1 MRRTPSMKS
10 LKTFNFPVAL
20 LVLVLLPG
28 GLRAAEE
35 SAKEPGKDPAKAV
48 IPVKRPEGG
57 AAVDFD
63 KHVLPILKAN
73 CLACHNRTSSKGD
86 LLLESP
92 ADILKGGESGPA
104 VVVGKAAESLMFK
117 LSTHESK
124 PRMPPRENKVNA
136 RDLTPE
142 ELGILAAWIDQGAKA
157 SERRLETIEWQPLA
171 TGFSPIYAAAVSAD
185 GVYAACG
192 RANQIDV
199 YHLPTGEWLGRLV
212 DPGLGDVAH
221 RDVVNALAL
230 NADGTLMASGGYRE
244 VKLWR
249 RPATMVYGTTGVVI
263 AGTNR
268 LQSDATKRLV
278 TLTNGV
284 AQVWGVGD
292 NKPLAELKGNR
303 AAVLRAAAAA
313 RGAAFAKGM
322 VEFRQTSLEA
332 LIKEQTATQER
343 VKKAIEGD
351 GAALKVLAEKETA
364 AAKPRRAK
372 FDAEMEVARVERD
385 PGAKGAA
392 DALKKAKEKLE
403 AAAKAAEGPENE
415 VRNARL
421 KAATARNELELSRQA
436 IHRGETQI
444 MALKTAL
451 KEAKQELVTAEAE
464 VEAAKKWVKECERP
478 IRAVALSPSG
488 ALAAT
493 VDESSLIQVW
503 ETARGLAVASLS
515 APGPGVEGIAFAG
528 ERRVVFRGGSEQRA
542 WELQPAWKLEHTLG
556 TGGPDSPI
564 ADRVNALAFRADG
577 RRLAGGSGEPSRG
590 SEIRIWDPATG
601 AQLYAVTN
609 LHSDA
614 VLSLAFS
621 PDGNYL
627 ASGGADRF
635 ARVLDVGLA
644 KPVRAFEG
652 HTAHVLGVAWA
663 PNGRTL
669 ATAGADNIVK
679 FWNFTTGERRK
690 QGGGFTKEVG
700 AVGYVANDQVL
711 GVGGDSL
718 VRVLNENGDKVRD
731 LEGAKD
737 FQTIA
742 AVTPDGS
749 VMISGGVDGVL
760 RVWRGTENKLAQEF
774 GAPKP
779 PAK

>member
-1 MRRTPSMKS
+1 MIP
-10 LKTFNFPVAL
+10 LKTLNYPVAL
-20 LVLVLLPG
+20 LILALMPWG
-28 GLRAAEE
+28 AQAAEE
-35 SAKEPGKDPAKAV
+35 SAKEAAKDPAKAV

-57 AAVDFD
+57 VTVDFD
-63 KHVLPILKAN
+63 KQVLPILKAN

-86 LLLESP
+86 LLLETP

-104 VVVGKAAESLMFK
+104 AVAGKAAESLLFK

-142 ELGILAAWIDQGAKA
+142 ELGIVAAWIDQGAKA
-157 SERRLETIEWQPLA
+157 SERRLEKIEWQSLA
-171 TGFSPIYAAAVSAD
+171 SSFTPIYAAAVSAD
-185 GVYAACG
+185 GVFAACG

-199 YHLPTGEWLGRLV
+199 YHLPTGEWLGRLA
-212 DPGLGDVAH
+212 DPSLGEISH
-221 RDVVNALAL
+221 RDVVNSLAL
-230 NADGTLMASGGYRE
+230 NADGTQIASGGYRE

-249 RPATMVYGTTGVVI
+249 RPATAVYGTNGVVTS
-263 AGTNR
+263 GTNW
-268 LQSDATKRLV
+268 LQSDASKRFL

-284 AQVWGVGD
+284 AQLWKVGE
-292 NKPLAELKGNR
+292 NKKVADLKGS
-303 AAVLRAAAAA
+303 RAAALRSAQAA
-313 RGAAFAKGM
+313 RLAAFHKST
-322 VEFRQTSLEA
+322 VEFRQASLDA
-332 LIKEQTATQER
+332 LVKEQTATQER
-343 VKKAIEGD
+343 LKKAIEGD
-351 GAALKVLAEKETA
+351 AAALKALTEKETA

-372 FDAEMEVARVERD
+372 FDAEMDVARAERD
-385 PGAKGAA
+385 PAAKGAA
-392 DALKKAKEKLE
+392 EILKKAKEKLD
-403 AAAKAAEGPENE
+403 AATKAVEGPENE
-415 VRNARL
+415 VRTARL

-444 MALKTAL
+444 MALKTGL
-451 KEAKQELVTAEAE
+451 MEAKQELATAEAE
-464 VEAAKKWVKECERP
+464 VEAAKKFTTECERP
-478 IRAVALSPSG
+478 IRAMALSPSG
-488 ALAAT
+488 LLAAT
-493 VDESSLIQVW
+493 VDEKSLIQVW
-503 ETARGLAVASLS
+503 ETGSGMAVASLA
-515 APGPGVEGIAFAG
+515 APGPAVDGIAFAG
-528 ERRVVFRGGSEQRA
+528 DRHVVFRGGAEQRA
-542 WELQPAWKLEHTLG
+542 WHLQPAWKLEHTIG
-556 TGGPDSPI
+556 TGGGDSPI

-601 AQLYAVTN
+601 AQLYAITN

-635 ARVLDVGLA
+635 ARVLDAGLA

-711 GVGGDSL
+711 GVGGDSV

-774 GAPKP
+774 GAPKAT

>member
-1 MRRTPSMKS
+1 MKS

-20 LVLVLLPG
+20 LVLALMPC
-28 GLRAAEE
+28 GLRAADEP
-35 SAKEPGKDPAKAV
+35 AKEPAKDPAKAV
-48 IPVKRPEGG
+48 IPVKRLEGG

-104 VVVGKAAESLMFK
+104 VLAGKAAESLMFK

-157 SERRLETIEWQPLA
+157 SERRLEKIEWQSLA
-171 TGFSPIYAAAVSAD
+171 SSFTPIYAAAVSAD

-192 RANQIDV
+192 RANQIDI

-212 DPGLGDVAH
+212 DPSLGDIAH

-230 NADGTLMASGGYRE
+230 NSDGTLIASGGYRE

-249 RPATMVYGTTGVVI
+249 RPATSVYGTNGVVTT
-263 AGTNR
+263 ATNR
-268 LQSDATKRLV
+268 LQNDAAKRLV

-284 AQVWGVGD
+284 AQVWVVGENKKVGD
-292 NKPLAELKGNR
+292 LKGNR
-303 AAVLRAAAAA
+303 AAGMRSAAAV
-313 RGAAFAKGM
+313 RGAAFVKGL
-322 VEFRQTSLEA
+322 VEFRQTSLDA

-343 VKKAIEGD
+343 VKKALEGD

-364 AAKPRRAK
+364 AVKPRRAK

-392 DALKKAKEKLE
+392 ESLKKAKEKLE
-403 AAAKAAEGPENE
+403 AATKAADGPENE
-415 VRNARL
+415 VRTARL

-451 KEAKQELVTAEAE
+451 KEAKQELATAEAE
-464 VEAAKKWVKECERP
+464 VEAAKKFATECERP
-478 IRAVALSPSG
+478 IRAVALSPNGS
-488 ALAAT
+488 LAAT

-503 ETARGLAVASLS
+503 ETARGTAVASLA
-515 APGPGVEGIAFAG
+515 APGPAVDGIAFAG
-528 ERRVVFRGGSEQRA
+528 ERHVVFRGGSEQRA
-542 WELQPAWKLEHTLG
+542 WELQPTWKLEHTLG
-556 TGGPDSPI
+556 TGGSDSSI

-742 AVTPDGS
+742 AVTPDGT

-774 GAPKP
+774 GTPKP
-779 PAK
+779 PTK

>member
-1 MRRTPSMKS
+1 MRPNPSMIPP
-10 LKTFNFPVAL
+10 KTLNYPVTLLLLAL
-20 LVLVLLPG
+20 LPW
-28 GLRAAEE
+28 GLAAAEE
-35 SAKEPGKDPAKAV
+35 SVKEAVKDPAKAV
-48 IPVKRPEGG
+48 ISVKRPEGG
-57 AAVDFD
+57 VVVDFD
-63 KHVLPILKAN
+63 KQVLPILKAN

-86 LLLESP
+86 LLLETP

-104 VVVGKAAESLMFK
+104 AVAGKAMESLLFK

-157 SERRLETIEWQPLA
+157 SERRLEKIDWQPLA
-171 TGFSPIYAAAVSAD
+171 SGFTPIYAAAVSAD

-192 RANQIDV
+192 RANQIDI
-199 YHLPTGEWLGRLV
+199 YHLPSGERLGRLV
-212 DPGLGDVAH
+212 DPSLGDSSH
-221 RDVVNALAL
+221 RDLVNSLAL
-230 NADGTLMASGGYRE
+230 NSDGTLIASGGYRE

-249 RPATMVYGTTGVVI
+249 RPETSVYGTNGIVI
-263 AGTNR
+263 NGTNW
-268 LQSDATKRLV
+268 LKSDASKRYV
-278 TLTNGV
+278 TLTNGLAHLWKVGENAKV
-284 AQVWGVGD
+284 AD
-292 NKPLAELKGNR
+292 LKGSR
-303 AAVLRAAAAA
+303 AAVLRAAQAS
-313 RGAAFAKGM
+313 RVAAFQKGTT
-322 VEFRQTSLEA
+322 EFRQTSLDA
-332 LIKEQTATQER
+332 LVKEQAATTER
-343 VKKAIEGD
+343 LKKAIEGD
-351 GAALKVLAEKETA
+351 TAALKALAEKETA
-364 AAKPRRAK
+364 VVKPRRAK
-372 FDAEMEVARVERD
+372 FDTEMEVARAERD
-385 PGAKGAA
+385 PAAKGAA
-392 DALKKAKEKLE
+392 EILKKAKEKLE
-403 AAAKAAEGPENE
+403 ATTKALDGPENE
-415 VRNARL
+415 VRTARL

-436 IHRGETQI
+436 LHRGETQI
-444 MALKTAL
+444 MALKASL
-451 KEAKQELVTAEAE
+451 KDSKQDLAAAEKE
-464 VEAAKKWVKECERP
+464 VEAAKKFATECERP
-478 IRAVALSPSG
+478 IRAIALSPNG
-488 ALAAT
+488 LLAAT
-493 VDESSLIQVW
+493 VDETSLIQVW
-503 ETARGLAVASLS
+503 ETSSGTAVASLA
-515 APGPGVEGIAFAG
+515 APGPKVDAIGFAG
-528 ERRVVFRGGSEQRA
+528 DRHVVFRGGSEQRA
-542 WELQPAWKLEHTLG
+542 WDMQPAWKLEHTIG
-556 TGGPDSPI
+556 TGGGDSPI

-601 AQLYAVTN
+601 IQLYAVTN

-614 VLSLAFS
+614 VLALAFS

-635 ARVLDVGLA
+635 ARVLDAGLA

-711 GVGGDSL
+711 GVGGDSV

-749 VMISGGVDGVL
+749 VMVSGGVDGVL
-760 RVWRGTENKLAQEF
+760 RVWRGTETKLAQEF
-774 GAPKP
+774 GTPK
-779 PAK
+779 